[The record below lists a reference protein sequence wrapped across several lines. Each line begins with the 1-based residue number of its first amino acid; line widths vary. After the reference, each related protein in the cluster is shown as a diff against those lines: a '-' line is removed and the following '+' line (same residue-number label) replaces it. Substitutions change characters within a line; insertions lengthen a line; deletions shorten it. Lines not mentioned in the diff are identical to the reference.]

1 VGVKEPSRSSPFGD
15 EADVE
20 YFFGPLI
27 KLDFGRKSV
36 KSLFKMGIFIDFI
49 RLVLFRDIYIFAGLF
64 SLNVIKFP
72 FKK

>member
-49 RLVLFRDIYIFAGLF
+49 R
-64 SLNVIKFP
+64 
-72 FKK
+72 